1 MKKLILP
8 LLLIF
13 TALGA
18 LAQNHRS
25 EFGLQSDNDSYL
37 AQGADR
43 YYTDGLFFFY
53 RHALDIK
60 NNSTLQNKVLG
71 FELGQK
77 IFNPRGGNIPNA
89 YYVDRPFAGYLF
101 AGSTLNFLYK
111 NESNLKF
118 GAQLGLVGPASGAE
132 NAQTWVHKTFGFY
145 TPTGWEF
152 QIQNDVELNLSAEYN
167 KLLGRFNKVKGIT
180 NVDISLASY
189 ANLGNGFTGA
199 GVGSLL
205 RIGNFNQ
212 LFNSAST
219 ESTVIAGNVTP
230 LHKHEFFLYYKP
242 MVNYIGYDAT
252 VQGSLFKS
260 HNDPS
265 SMEVTGHPEPI
276 MMSNEVGVTY
286 TTNRWVFDAEATFHT
301 KDTKEMVWT
310 HGWGSITAL
319 YRFN

>member
-18 LAQNHRS
+18 LAQSHRS

-37 AQGADR
+37 GQGSDR

-53 RHALDIK
+53 RHALDVSDG
-60 NNSTLQNKVLG
+60 STLQNKVLG

-77 IFNPRGGNIPNA
+77 IFNARGGNIPA
-89 YYVDRPFAGYLF
+89 TRPDLIDRPFAGYLY

-118 GAQLGLVGPASGAE
+118 GAQVGLVGPSSGAE
-132 NAQTWVHKTFGFY
+132 VAQTWVHKTFGFY
-145 TPTGWEF
+145 TPLGWPR
-152 QIQNDVELNLSAEYN
+152 QIENDVELNL
-167 KLLGRFNKVKGIT
+167 
-180 NVDISLASY
+180 SLASY

-199 GVGSLL
+199 GVGPLL

-219 ESTVIAGNVTP
+219 ESTVSTGNIAP

-242 MVNYIGYDAT
+242 MVNVIAYDAT

-265 SMEVTGHPEPI
+265 SLEVTGHPEPI

-301 KDTKEMVWT
+301 KDTKEMVRV
-310 HGWGSITAL
+310 HQWGSITAL